1 MHDWTV
7 ARTALL
13 TVPPPSDLPQQVE
26 RALAEDIGTGDL
38 TAALIPA
45 DRGGRASVITRE
57 SAIICGRPYV
67 DACFASID
75 PRVQIEWR
83 VHEGSLAAADQLL
96 CTLQGP
102 ARALLTGE
110 RTALNFLQLLSGT
123 ASAAHAFAQ
132 LLEGTNTRLLDTR
145 KTIPGL
151 RTAQKYA
158 VRVGG
163 GHNHRLGLF
172 DGILIK
178 ENHIM
183 AAGSIALAV
192 AAARRASAAAGA
204 AGAAASDIPVEVE
217 VESLAELRQAIAAG
231 ADIAMLDDFP
241 VPAMREAVQVNRASA
256 RPIKLEASGGVTLA
270 GIREIAAT
278 GVDYISVGSI
288 TKHVRAVDLSMR
300 FEAQA

>member
-13 TVPPPSDLPQQVE
+13 TVSPPSDLPQQVE
-26 RALAEDIGTGDL
+26 RALSEDIGTGDL

-45 DRGGRASVITRE
+45 DRVGRASVITRE

-67 DACFASID
+67 DACFARID
-75 PRVQIEWR
+75 PRVRIEWCTQ
-83 VHEGSLAAADQLL
+83 EGSLAQPDQLL
-96 CTLQGP
+96 FTLQGP

-123 ASAAHAFAQ
+123 ATAAHAFAE
-132 LLEGTNTRLLDTR
+132 LLEGTHCRLLDTR

-151 RTAQKYA
+151 RSAQKYA

-163 GHNHRLGLF
+163 GQNHRLGLF

-183 AAGSIALAV
+183 AAGSIALSV
-192 AAARRASAAAGA
+192 AAARRGTV
-204 AGAAASDIPVEVE
+204 GIPVEVE
-217 VESLAELRQAIAAG
+217 VESLDELRQAIAAG
-231 ADIAMLDDFP
+231 ADIAMLDDFS
-241 VPAMREAVQVNRASA
+241 VAAMASAVQVNRASA

-270 GIREIAAT
+270 GIRDIAAT

-288 TKHVRAVDLSMR
+288 TKHVRAIDLSMR
-300 FEAQA
+300 FEAQAAT

>member
-1 MHDWTV
+1 VHDRAV

-26 RALAEDIGTGDL
+26 RALSEDIGAGDL

-45 DRGGRASVITRE
+45 DRAGRASVITRE
-57 SAIICGRPYV
+57 SAILCGRPYV
-67 DACFASID
+67 DACFARID
-75 PRVQIEWR
+75 PRVRIEWR
-83 VHEGSLAAADQLL
+83 TDEGSLAEPNQLL
-96 CTLQGP
+96 FTVQGP

-123 ASAAHAFAQ
+123 ATAAHSFAK
-132 LLEGTNTRLLDTR
+132 LLEGTHCRLLDTR

-151 RTAQKYA
+151 RSAQKYA

-192 AAARRASAAAGA
+192 AAARRSIAGA
-204 AGAAASDIPVEVE
+204 GIAVEVE
-217 VESLAELRQAIAAG
+217 VESLDELRQAIAAG

-241 VPAMREAVQVNRASA
+241 LPALREAVEVNRRSE

-270 GIREIAAT
+270 GIQEIAAT

-288 TKHVRAVDLSMR
+288 TKHVRAIDLSMR
-300 FEAQA
+300 FEAQS